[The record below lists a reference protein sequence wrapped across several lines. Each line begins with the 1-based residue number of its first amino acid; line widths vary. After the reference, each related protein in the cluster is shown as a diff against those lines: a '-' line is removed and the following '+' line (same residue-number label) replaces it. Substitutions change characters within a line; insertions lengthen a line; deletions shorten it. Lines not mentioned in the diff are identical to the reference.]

1 MEIVDHLFF
10 LCPVTRSVWGMVGSC
25 FGALNIPISCNQYKQ
40 WVMRWLPDGQSVHH
54 FGFAAICWAVW
65 KNRNKAV
72 FERVL
77 IKYPSEILIHA
88 CALMTYWAGLYN
100 KEFQGKLLE
109 GVKTLLA
116 CAHRALAHQNRA
128 APLRLPPPSEAQ
140 DEEEADG

>member
-1 MEIVDHLFF
+1 
-10 LCPVTRSVWGMVGSC
+10 
-25 FGALNIPISCNQYKQ
+25 
-40 WVMRWLPDGQSVHH
+40 MRWLPDGQSVHH

-77 IKYPSEILIHA
+77 IKHPSEILIHA

-128 APLRLPPPSEAQ
+128 APLRLSPPSEAQ